1 MCSGH
6 IRIFI
11 WLRDSRY
18 IALRQLLDGVS
29 VLVLWPYEIP
39 PELDIEMS
47 NFYCATTEHSF

>member
-11 WLRDSRY
+11 WLRDSGY